1 MSDNTDWSQ
10 GWPGQDHAINVNV
23 KQARGAG
30 TVLLIVFFGW
40 ALVFIW
46 WPIIAC
52 LWIVWMLIAGI
63 VTIFDR
69 GFFTRNWYQPLPA
82 WMLGV
87 R

>member
-30 TVLLIVFFGW
+30 TVLMLVFFGP

-46 WPIIAC
+46 WPIILC
-52 LWIVWMLIAGI
+52 LWIVWLPIAGI
-63 VTIFDR
+63 STIFET
-69 GFFTRNWYQPLPA
+69 GFFGRTWYQPWPA
-82 WMLGV
+82 WMLGI